1 MINQLWA
8 SRPVWFSRLA
18 ATCAAGTFIIISA
31 SAPFSSDSRRMPN
44 VAASDSSDVAAVVV
58 AYHTAIA
65 AGDSV
70 KGLALLALDAVIVES
85 GGIETRE
92 EFRAHHLPADMAFA
106 QAVKGERG
114 PIRVVVQ
121 GDVAWASST
130 SISQGEF
137 RSRPI
142 NSSSAELMVLSR
154 GADGWRIRAIHWS
167 SRPRRS

>member
-1 MINQLWA
+1 
-8 SRPVWFSRLA
+8 VFV
-18 ATCAAGTFIIISA
+18 GVSA
-31 SAPFSSDSRRMPN
+31 FVPFGRDSRTTPN
-44 VAASDSSDVAAVVV
+44 AIANDSSEVASTVL

-65 AGDSV
+65 AGDSA
-70 KGLALLALDAVIVES
+70 KGLALVAADAVIVES

-92 EFRAHHLPADMAFA
+92 EFRARHLAADMAFA
-106 QAVKGERG
+106 QSVKSERG
-114 PIRVVVQ
+114 PIRVTVQ
-121 GDVAWASST
+121 GDIAWASST

-137 RSRPI
+137 RGRPI